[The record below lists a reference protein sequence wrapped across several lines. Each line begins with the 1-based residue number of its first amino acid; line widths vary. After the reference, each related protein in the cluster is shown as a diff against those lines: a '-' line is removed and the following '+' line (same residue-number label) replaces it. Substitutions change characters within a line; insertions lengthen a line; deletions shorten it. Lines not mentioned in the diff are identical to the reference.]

1 MKDSNNL
8 YTKEE
13 IQELEHWFDSKELP
27 KSLQL
32 DKATYIPDLKETLH
46 RLFLQADQCY
56 EKILHSSFKKVHHSS
71 NFCLR
76 RVSFST
82 FDIASFPSFV

>member
-56 EKILHSSFKKVHHSS
+56 ENPKMQGCIYLLERIKAK
-71 NFCLR
+71 LEE
-76 RVSFST
+76 
-82 FDIASFPSFV
+82 